1 LKAICAVI
9 QVIRLFN
16 SNDGGMRAIA
26 KERGEQMTKRLHH
39 LDAMRGLAALMVAFY
54 HSLRPIADITKDRGF
69 LDILNGHTAVIFFF
83 FLSGFVLSGSLS
95 KCARPTFPFVVG
107 YWMRR
112 FFRLYPLVFFAIIF
126 TALCAAFYSTSQEW
140 VRISPWVAKIIDLS
154 KNLSGIREYASL
166 LTLNVTYL
174 NSPLWTIKAEIIC
187 SIILPLLILPSNRY
201 PLLMPVIL
209 GLLYLFYNESSWCSR
224 YMLHFYIGYIIWK
237 YAGLAEKM
245 PLKLTYCGFVLAAF
259 LLFLSNFFTLH
270 SLCQILAV
278 SSILFL
284 LVPCK
289 IAPLRSF
296 LESRPL
302 QTLGRISF
310 SFYALHWPIML
321 LSLSFMQVY
330 LPEAFL
336 AGHPYMKGILIF
348 IISVSALIPFA
359 ILTERLI
366 ERPFNRIGHLLGNK
380 VAGFAK
386 A

>member
-1 LKAICAVI
+1 
-9 QVIRLFN
+9 
-16 SNDGGMRAIA
+16 
-26 KERGEQMTKRLHH
+26 MTKRIHH
-39 LDAMRGLAALMVAFY
+39 LDSMRGLAALMVAFY
-54 HSLRPIADITKDRGF
+54 HSLRPIADIPHDRGL
-69 LDILNGHTAVIFFF
+69 LDILNGHTAVVFFF
-83 FLSGFVLSGSLS
+83 LLSGFVLSGSLS
-95 KCARPTFPFVVG
+95 KCSNTDVRILSG
-107 YWMRR
+107 YWIKRI
-112 FFRLYPLVFFAIIF
+112 FRLYPLVFFAIIF
-126 TALCAAFYSTSQEW
+126 TAICAAFYSTSQEW

-154 KNLSGIREYASL
+154 KNLSGVREYASL

-174 NSPLWTIKAEIIC
+174 NSPLWTIKTEIIC

-237 YAGLAEKM
+237 YAAHAERIS
-245 PLKLTYCGFVLAAF
+245 LKITYFGFILSVF

-278 SSILFL
+278 SSLLFL

-289 IAPLRSF
+289 IPKLRSF

-321 LSLSFMQVY
+321 LSLSFLQVY
-330 LPEAFL
+330 LPKAFL

-348 IISVSALIPFA
+348 FVSVSVLFPIAM
-359 ILTERLI
+359 LTERFI
-366 ERPFNRIGHLLGNK
+366 ERPFNRIGHLLGKK